1 MEDITQQ
8 RTLWNAVHLVLLRVG
23 NQSMRKKKQPRD
35 FGSDSS
41 LKAATRTEK
50 ELGEKR
56 MLRNGLWGC
65 KLNGTKD
72 YNFLE
77 V

>member
-1 MEDITQQ
+1 
-8 RTLWNAVHLVLLRVG
+8 
-23 NQSMRKKKQPRD
+23 MRKKKQPRD

-56 MLRNGLWGC
+56 MLRNGL
-65 KLNGTKD
+65 
-72 YNFLE
+72 
-77 V
+77 